1 MERWDLVYRYSVACG
16 GSIIC
21 YLYGGWSYLLGALLT
36 LVAIDYLTGL
46 GAAWVKKELNSDI
59 GRRGIAKKVC
69 IFLLVAIGHI
79 VDVTLG
85 TSIFQSGVA
94 FFYMS
99 NEVVSILENVGTI
112 GVPIPPVFKDAIK
125 ILNGK
130 SEVK

>member
-1 MERWDLVYRYSVACG
+1 
-16 GSIIC
+16 
-21 YLYGGWSYLLGALLT
+21 LLGALLT